1 MSSRAQSPPRPP
13 ALRAVR
19 RVDRLAQV
27 AADRIAR
34 EHGLTMQQWE
44 LLARLRRAGGALD
57 LRDLCCGL
65 GVAPPTLSVLVDAA
79 EERGFIRRAPHPGDR
94 RRRRVE
100 LTPEGERRAR
110 DVVRRHRLTE
120 RLFRDLLQLSEDAT
134 ESQACELEHILSPEA
149 TESVCTLLG
158 HPPTCPHGKAIPPGR
173 CCGAVQKTVRPLVTG
188 LPAFDLGTPGRIVF
202 IAPKFHDRMDRL
214 AALGV
219 IPGSEIRLHQRSP
232 SFVIEVGETT
242 IALDPEIAREIY
254 VKRIEA

>member
-1 MSSRAQSPPRPP
+1 MTALQQKQTEELLETVFTEREQGSDDAGAVMAHAGSHASGLGEG
-13 ALRAVR
+13 ALRELEGAGLVK
-19 RVDRLAQV
+19 LAG
-27 AADRIAR
+27 
-34 EHGLTMQQWE
+34 EH
-44 LLARLRRAGGALD
+44 
-57 LRDLCCGL
+57 
-65 GVAPPTLSVLVDAA
+65 
-79 EERGFIRRAPHPGDR
+79 
-94 RRRRVE
+94 VE

-120 RLFRDLLQLSEDAT
+120 RLFRDLLQLSDDAT
-134 ESQACELEHILSPEA
+134 ESQACEMEHILSPEA

-158 HPPTCPHGKAIPPGR
+158 HPPTCPHGKAIPPGT
-173 CCGAVQKTVRPLVTG
+173 CCGAAAKTLRPLVTG
-188 LPAFDLGTPGRIVF
+188 LPSFELGTAARIVF

-242 IALDPEIAREIY
+242 IALDPEIACEIY